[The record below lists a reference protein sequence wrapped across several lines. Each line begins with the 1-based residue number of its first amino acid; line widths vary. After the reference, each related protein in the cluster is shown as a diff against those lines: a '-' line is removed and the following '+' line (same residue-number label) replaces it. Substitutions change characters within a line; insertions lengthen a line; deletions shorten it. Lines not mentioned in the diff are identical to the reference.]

1 MSVEGLPNSVRE
13 FLTLIFGKKYS
24 QNAILMLEEIRLKS
38 IGLREQSPLIK
49 RMGLQNYTQ
58 KYYEIRKKLIQLG
71 FLETVEI
78 SKTYTYVEKGQIARG
93 RVSVLR
99 ISEDTVSKNF
109 ASLVKDWNK
118 WRLELSRYIPSA
130 SPKKELD
137 EET

>member
-1 MSVEGLPNSVRE
+1 
-13 FLTLIFGKKYS
+13 
-24 QNAILMLEEIRLKS
+24 
-38 IGLREQSPLIK
+38 
-49 RMGLQNYTQ
+49 MGLQNYTQ